1 MYNGRKRARGECLKS
16 YTLEEICREIGLESP
31 DAEREIT
38 GIHTLSEA
46 GETEL
51 SFFNSS
57 KYLDQLP
64 YTKAAAV
71 LIEAKYAD
79 RLPDRSIALVTDEPY
94 LKLALASRLF
104 AHPVTA
110 EGGEPV
116 TGEGCDIDTNARFG
130 KNVTLGDNVTILS
143 GCYIGDDTMI
153 GSGTLLHA
161 NVTIYHHT
169 EMGENC
175 IVHSGTVIGSDGY
188 GFAHTRQGEHIKIY
202 QNGNVVI
209 EEDVEIGANCTID
222 RAAFGSTT
230 IRKGTKL
237 DNLIQIAHNCDVGA
251 YTLCAAQSGL
261 AGSATLGRNVVIGGQ
276 TAISGHLHIGDFA
289 TIGGK
294 SGVTKS
300 LEGGKTYAGVPAID
314 HRLWLRIQAKIASL
328 GKKKK

>member
-1 MYNGRKRARGECLKS
+1 MLQQ
-16 YTLEEICREIGLESP
+16 ICREINLDCQGE
-31 DAEREIT
+31 ERKIT

-46 GETEL
+46 NETEL
-51 SFFNSS
+51 SFFNSA

-64 YTKAAAV
+64 DTRAAAV
-71 LIEAKYAD
+71 LIEEKYAD
-79 RLPDRSIALVTDEPY
+79 QLPEGTIALLTDEPY
-94 LKLALASRLF
+94 LKLALASKLF
-104 AHPVTA
+104 AHKITVESEAPVV
-110 EGGEPV
+110 GKN
-116 TGEGCDIDTNARFG
+116 CDIDKSVRFG
-130 KNVTLGDNVTILS
+130 KGVTLGDNVTILA
-143 GCYIGDDTMI
+143 GCYIGDNSII

-161 NVTIYHHT
+161 NVSIYYDT
-169 EMGENC
+169 QLGENC

-222 RAAFGSTT
+222 RAAFGSTY
-230 IRKGTKL
+230 IRRGTKL

-276 TAISGHLHIGDFA
+276 TAISGHLHVGDFA

-300 LEGGKTYAGVPAID
+300 LEGKKTYAGVPAID
-314 HRLWLRIQAKIASL
+314 HRLWLRIQAKIAAL
-328 GKKKK
+328 GKKK